1 MSNWLMAGIALV
13 ATLGFSGLATAEE
26 DPPIDCDN
34 AQVQAEMNICAYRD
48 FEAADK
54 ELNAQYKKTRAAM
67 VEMDAMYE
75 PEQRGAEK
83 ALLKAQRAW
92 IEYRDGH
99 CEAYGFEAHL
109 GSMEPMLI
117 SGCQAELTRTRTREL
132 KALAEGMAN

>member
-1 MSNWLMAGIALV
+1 MSRWLMAEIAL
-13 ATLGFSGLATAEE
+13 AAMLGFSGLARAEE

-34 AQVQAEMNICAYRD
+34 AQAQVEMNICAYRD

-75 PEQRGAEK
+75 AEQRGAEK

-92 IEYRDGH
+92 IDYRDGH

-117 SGCQAELTRTRTREL
+117 SGCQAELTRARTKEL
-132 KALAEGMAN
+132 KALAEGPEN